1 MKWTTIEWIKAH
13 SRVEYDIE
21 DDLLTLYA
29 NSAEET
35 ILNITGR
42 TEEELKSMNQS
53 DTSKVP
59 DAILHATLMLVD
71 LSYQQR
77 SPLTPQQLYAV
88 PYTFDIL
95 VKPYMIL

>member
-1 MKWTTIEWIKAH
+1 MKWTTLEWIKAH

-42 TEEELKSMNQS
+42 TEEELKSMNKTDS
-53 DTSKVP
+53 SKVP